1 MNKMKNI
8 LLSILLICFVASM
21 TLCANIVYAKQEQP
35 IKIWFQNSNGK
46 METYCVVDE
55 KTGVNYIV
63 VSGELYSEGIG
74 TAITPRLNED
84 GTLFVTK

>member
-1 MNKMKNI
+1 MKRI
-8 LLSILLICFVASM
+8 KSIVFAGLFICFGIILGA
-21 TLCANIVYAKQEQP
+21 CAETTSAKQEQP

-63 VSGELYSEGIG
+63 VSGELYSKGIG

-84 GTLFVTK
+84 GTLFITK

>member
-1 MNKMKNI
+1 MKRI
-8 LLSILLICFVASM
+8 KSIVLAGLFICFGIILGV
-21 TLCANIVYAKQEQP
+21 CAETTYAEQKQP

-55 KTGVNYIV
+55 ETGVNYIV
-63 VSGELYSEGIG
+63 VSGQLYSHGIG

-84 GTLFVTK
+84 GSLFITK